1 MCVYSHFEIGV
12 IVKDLHCKTGIICD
26 NYLFSSAHFEKSL
39 YFYDSSAYFHTYCI
53 FIHLEN
59 VTNVTVLTGVT
70 FYSWRNWN
78 ERTIWVK
85 FENFLLKWRGAFT
98 RRVQW
103 LLSY

>member
-1 MCVYSHFEIGV
+1 MVENGTRLHLVKFWCQKREKYDWVVYVYSHFEIGV

-59 VTNVTVLTGVT
+59 VTNVTVLTM
-70 FYSWRNWN
+70 
-78 ERTIWVK
+78 
-85 FENFLLKWRGAFT
+85 A
-98 RRVQW
+98 
-103 LLSY
+103 